1 MPTTYVPINQP
12 IGDGEDVI
20 DTNRFTN
27 IPETQNFDQ
36 FVTIDKIAEEN
47 RPLSVDSDREFLNSS
62 TLPRGYMGPCK
73 NIYHIKLYGHSY
85 WMYCWFPTSLH
96 GNSG

>member
-47 RPLSVDSDREFLNSS
+47 RPLSVDSDRSS
-62 TLPRGYMGPCK
+62 LIQ
-73 NIYHIKLYGHSY
+73 NIDITERLYGTVQKHLS
-85 WMYCWFPTSLH
+85 H
-96 GNSG
+96 